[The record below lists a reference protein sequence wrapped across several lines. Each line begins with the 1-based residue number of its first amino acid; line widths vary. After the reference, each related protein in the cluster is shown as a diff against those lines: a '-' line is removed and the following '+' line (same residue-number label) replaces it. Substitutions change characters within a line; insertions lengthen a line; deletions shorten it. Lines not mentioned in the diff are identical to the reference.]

1 MDMTVTVQ
9 LQSLDVTDR
18 MKHGNE
24 FRYLVTSDRD
34 LISQGVHDDTESK
47 NLVDV
52 EYIRCDG
59 ESPEYVSKYK
69 GIDHTVQVTL
79 STLNF
84 VVTRSSVLKL
94 HNFVLHTFVDAE
106 ANPTEAVVLVQ
117 QENKDPVPQASE
129 PQNNNNNVYVRLLL
143 DSVNFILNNDGVRLA
158 TGELS
163 LGDLSAIVTNGQVN
177 VAAKFANL
185 TLTDNLT
192 PVKSSGGHHAFAN
205 QLLTIQG
212 EELIDLRYNSYI
224 NDGRKDYPGYDHAL
238 YLRMG
243 SARFNFLEQPIHQ
256 FMEFLSKFAEM
267 KSTYDMARQAALQ
280 SAQQFSEAATKMH
293 FDVVIETPV
302 VLFPEFHEN
311 DDDVVVAHLGEIWA
325 SNKFVDTEDGSFNVI
340 KAGLRAINLTSKF
353 YFSGLNQNPILQT
366 LPMVDD
372 IDFNLDINITQNPST
387 THPDIDIR
395 GHVEDVN
402 VRLTERQ
409 YVFLMEAI
417 NMFPRIFSAPN
428 ESDQTET
435 GSLATVAKPVEKEQK
450 QTPAITGPGSDKLP
464 RIRFYLDTKTIGLEI
479 YKVTGETVNVQTP
492 PSLARIALNNSSVL
506 VKMQKDDTIA
516 VSLVVTS
523 LTVDDTR
530 PGINSKFKEIVPVIE
545 GEHQFELQLDL
556 KEPNPAR
563 SGIVMMNIRDPKVI
577 LSLDHAFLLRDFF
590 TLPFNG
596 KTQQQQQQQQQQKQG
611 PNSERREPE
620 QGLDL
625 SFVLKISN
633 AEFILL
639 ANPDREDSEAVVL
652 STEELMITQQ
662 VKTALVA
669 KQMGMFLCRMDMRN
683 KSTLRFI
690 QPFDVNFS
698 MNSNPRNENG
708 GLLTDLI
715 INIDPLVLRLSYRDA
730 MLVTDIF
737 NKAFELY
744 NASQKPDA
752 APQKPVVEQN
762 QIELFNSLE
771 FAQESVILVY
781 R

>member
-1 MDMTVTVQ
+1 
-9 LQSLDVTDR
+9 
-18 MKHGNE
+18 
-24 FRYLVTSDRD
+24 
-34 LISQGVHDDTESK
+34 
-47 NLVDV
+47 
-52 EYIRCDG
+52 
-59 ESPEYVSKYK
+59 
-69 GIDHTVQVTL
+69 
-79 STLNF
+79 
-84 VVTRSSVLKL
+84 
-94 HNFVLHTFVDAE
+94 
-106 ANPTEAVVLVQ
+106 
-117 QENKDPVPQASE
+117 
-129 PQNNNNNVYVRLLL
+129 
-143 DSVNFILNNDGVRLA
+143 
-158 TGELS
+158 
-163 LGDLSAIVTNGQVN
+163 
-177 VAAKFANL
+177 
-185 TLTDNLT
+185 
-192 PVKSSGGHHAFAN
+192 
-205 QLLTIQG
+205 
-212 EELIDLRYNSYI
+212 
-224 NDGRKDYPGYDHAL
+224 
-238 YLRMG
+238 
-243 SARFNFLEQPIHQ
+243 
-256 FMEFLSKFAEM
+256 
-267 KSTYDMARQAALQ
+267 
-280 SAQQFSEAATKMH
+280 
-293 FDVVIETPV
+293 
-302 VLFPEFHEN
+302 
-311 DDDVVVAHLGEIWA
+311 
-325 SNKFVDTEDGSFNVI
+325 
-340 KAGLRAINLTSKF
+340 
-353 YFSGLNQNPILQT
+353 
-366 LPMVDD
+366 MVDD

-402 VRLTERQ
+402 MRLTERQ

-417 NMFPRIFSAPN
+417 NMFSRIFSAPN

-435 GSLATVAKPVEKEQK
+435 GSLATVVKPVEKEQK
-450 QTPAITGPGSDKLP
+450 QIPAITGPGSDTLP

-479 YKVTGETVNVQTP
+479 YKLTGETVNVQTP

-506 VKMQKDDTIA
+506 VKMQKDDTIS

-596 KTQQQQQQQQQQKQG
+596 KTQQQQQQQKQE

-662 VKTALVA
+662 IKTALVA

-715 INIDPLVLRLSYRDA
+715 MNIDPLVLRLSYRDA

-781 R
+781 RQKESIY